1 MKYGLSD
8 QQRKEITDILTSY
21 KAVEK
26 AILFGSR
33 AIDTY
38 KEASDVD
45 IAIKGENADWS
56 LAMTIQDHLEE
67 ETYLP
72 FFFDVVA
79 YGSVESE
86 ELRRH
91 IDGKG
96 RVLFCRGMS
105 EELMENGELREVE
118 NPIFVH

>member
-38 KEASDVD
+38 KEGLLHCD
-45 IAIKGENADWS
+45 KK
-56 LAMTIQDHLEE
+56 Q
-67 ETYLP
+67 Y
-72 FFFDVVA
+72 
-79 YGSVESE
+79 
-86 ELRRH
+86 
-91 IDGKG
+91 
-96 RVLFCRGMS
+96 
-105 EELMENGELREVE
+105 
-118 NPIFVH
+118 